1 MILKKFS
8 AMQKN
13 TGFTMLEIMIV
24 VAIIGILAAVTIP
37 RMGDMIKIYK
47 FRSEVRA
54 LVSSLQNLK
63 ILAIKENARSVLQVD
78 PANDKYTTYV
88 DDSVVKWALDGSEL
102 IIKTTDL
109 RAEGIEISSTFA
121 SPPNTFGFN
130 SRGLPASGVGRIT
143 LANTSRSQD
152 IIINA
157 AGNIR
162 VD

>member
-1 MILKKFS
+1 
-8 AMQKN
+8 
-13 TGFTMLEIMIV
+13 
-24 VAIIGILAAVTIP
+24 
-37 RMGDMIKIYK
+37 MGDMIKEYK

-78 PANDKYTTYV
+78 PTNDKYTTYV
-88 DDSVVKWALDGSEL
+88 DDFVVNWALDGSEL
-102 IIKTTDL
+102 IKTTDL

-121 SPPNTFGFN
+121 SPTNTFGFN

-152 IIINA
+152 IVINA